1 MSHIINIEGCS
12 AGSYT
17 KVRKQLNQS
26 LGGPE
31 FWEYDKPMFTVDCS
45 GDAFDTL
52 ETKLSSQID
61 GIEFLPDHEVV
72 EVVAQAAP
80 EEEVAEEEAVEE
92 EVAEEA
98 VEEAVEENSL
108 ASRQALDSFL
118 AKYARKG

>member
-45 GDAFDTL
+45 GDSFDAL
-52 ETKLSSQID
+52 ETKLSSID

-72 EVVAQAAP
+72 EVVAQAASEP
-80 EEEVAEEEAVEE
+80 EVEEAAEVTEVAAVEEVAA
-92 EVAEEA
+92 VAEA
-98 VEEAVEENSL
+98 SL
-108 ASRQALDSFL
+108 AAQLVLEKFL
-118 AKYARKG
+118 SKYPRKG

>member
-45 GDAFDTL
+45 GDSFDAL
-52 ETKLSSQID
+52 ETKLSSID

-80 EEEVAEEEAVEE
+80 EPEVEEVEAAEEVEEVEAV
-92 EVAEEA
+92 AEA
-98 VEEAVEENSL
+98 SL
-108 ASRQALDSFL
+108 AAQLVLEKFL
-118 AKYARKG
+118 SKYARKG